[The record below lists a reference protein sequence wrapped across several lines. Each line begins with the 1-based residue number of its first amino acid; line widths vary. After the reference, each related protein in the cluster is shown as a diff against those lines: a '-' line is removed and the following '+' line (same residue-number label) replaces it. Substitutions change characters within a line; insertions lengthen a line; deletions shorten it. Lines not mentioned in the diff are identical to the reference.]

1 MPLLGPRAL
10 HTALA
15 RLPLNMG
22 NTPWHPDTALRPANP
37 PLPTPGQAHGSQ
49 WRPSVLVLAGGS
61 QWPPGSLTS
70 AQLAQ
75 CKVGVM
81 HSEVGQVA
89 ELGFTPNA
97 SVEAMPIRQR
107 HRGSASSDPIPCYQH
122 RFRFWPCRRP
132 AHLGARPDS
141 GPGAD
146 VKVGPLFPPLHQ
158 ALTSLRLLFIS
169 FLNYFQSCS

>member
-1 MPLLGPRAL
+1 
-10 HTALA
+10 
-15 RLPLNMG
+15 
-22 NTPWHPDTALRPANP
+22 
-37 PLPTPGQAHGSQ
+37 
-49 WRPSVLVLAGGS
+49 
-61 QWPPGSLTS
+61 
-70 AQLAQ
+70 
-75 CKVGVM
+75 
-81 HSEVGQVA
+81 
-89 ELGFTPNA
+89 
-97 SVEAMPIRQR
+97 MPIRQR

-169 FLNYFQSCS
+169 FLNYFQSCSQSLSVCVLASSVSLIKTNRMIFPTWGCGSAVFICSRAATGRPQVSSTGTGTGEGRGTTRSSLDEGWRCCSDPSPNNLAW